1 WTCEPTSPVYGAA
14 EQAIAQLEAEGLTEI
29 LERLDEYAEA
39 ADPVGRTDLAA
50 IADADRMDQ
59 RIRAVVLGS
68 VLRRPLF
75 DALVLLTQQPWAQ
88 RYTLGS
94 ATDSRRNGTALQL
107 GQVKGCCQLYARGDL
122 NPYVRR
128 HWNLNPAR
136 LPIPPLAPGGPR
148 ARPQRPQ
155 D

>member
-1 WTCEPTSPVYGAA
+1 EAA
-14 EQAIAQLEAEGLTEI
+14 E
-29 LERLDEYAEA
+29 R
-39 ADPVGRTDLAA
+39 VGRADRAA
-50 IADADRMDQ
+50 IADAESMDQ

-75 DALVLLTQQPWAQ
+75 DALVLLAQQHWAQ
-88 RYTLGS
+88 RESRGA
-94 ATDSRRNGTALQL
+94 ATDSRRHGTALHL